1 MVMSVGICECGC
13 SEFGHDVGGLWEEL
27 NESEYDDWQRHRC
40 TKQCSEPCLVARS
53 RDGFD
58 GDGFWVWCRE
68 CDIQCSG
75 SYEEWSDEPQDDAD
89 DYVREDEDEISPEYH
104 EFTSEQFARR
114 WKPVDIGTQIQV
126 DFSEETFVITDAVIL
141 NEFGD
146 LTRLSTF
153 DGRPNQPQVRAFF
166 ATGPDGFEILVHL
179 SEIVGV
185 A

>member
-1 MVMSVGICECGC
+1 MVMSVDICECGC

-27 NESEYDDWQRHRC
+27 NQPEYEGWQQHRC
-40 TKQCSEPCLVARS
+40 TKRCSEPCFVARC
-53 RDGFD
+53 RDSFD
-58 GDGFWVWCRE
+58 GDGFWVWCRD

-75 SYEEWSDEPQDDAD
+75 SFEEWSDEPQDDAD